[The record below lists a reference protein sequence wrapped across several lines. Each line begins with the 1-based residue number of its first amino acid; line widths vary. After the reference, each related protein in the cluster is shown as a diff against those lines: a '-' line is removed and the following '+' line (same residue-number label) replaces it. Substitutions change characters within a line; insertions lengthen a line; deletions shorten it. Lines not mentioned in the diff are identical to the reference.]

1 MLPNPNSIGARFLV
15 GWYGLFQAVH
25 ILFNARYLLRPGA
38 PPFPPP
44 AEGWLPQTVHLLNGI
59 AASDLINAILALV
72 FVYGY
77 FARAKW
83 HLWLGTL
90 TLTIS
95 MYAAIVFTYG
105 TIAMGAWSGNL
116 PGYLW
121 TYIPFIPVVLL
132 FILVSLWAAQGRS
145 EVISVVTQQGPG

>member
-1 MLPNPNSIGARFLV
+1 MRLTNPTSLWGKFLV

-25 ILFNARYLLRPGA
+25 ILFNALYLLRPGT

-44 AEGWLPQTVHLLNGI
+44 VEGWLPQTVHLLNGMAI
-59 AASDLINAILALV
+59 SDLVNAILGLV

-83 HLWLGTL
+83 WLWLGTL

-95 MYAAIVFTYG
+95 VYAAIVFTYG
-105 TIAMGAWSGNL
+105 TMAMGSWTGNL
-116 PGYLW
+116 FGYLW
-121 TYIPFIPVVLL
+121 TYIPFIPVVIL
-132 FILVSLWAAQGRS
+132 FVLVSVWTAQA
-145 EVISVVTQQGPG
+145 GPQVSDS

>member
-1 MLPNPNSIGARFLV
+1 MLTNPDSSWSKFLV

-25 ILFNARYLLRPGA
+25 ILFNALYLIRPGT

-44 AEGWLPQTVHLLNGI
+44 PEGWLPQTVHLLNGT
-59 AASDLINAILALV
+59 ASADLFNAVLSLV

-77 FARAKW
+77 FTRAKW
-83 HLWLGTL
+83 RMWLGTL

-95 MYAAIVFTYG
+95 MYAATVFTYG

-116 PGYLW
+116 LGYLR

-132 FILVSLWAAQGRS
+132 FILISIWAAQGSS
-145 EVISVVTQQGPG
+145 EVV